1 MPKIKNLKAY
11 EVLDS
16 RGNPTIFTKVELE
29 DGTIGSAYVPSGAS
43 KGKYE
48 ALELRDNEKRFFGKG
63 VKRAVENV
71 NNIIAK
77 SIIGID
83 AENQKK
89 VDEILIKLDGT
100 ENKSKIGANAILS
113 VSLAVARAVSNYYK
127 IPLFKYI
134 GGIRANILPIP
145 LMNVINGGVHAD
157 NNLDIQEFMIVPIFA
172 KSFKE
177 AIEISAE
184 TFWTLKSLLKEKGYN
199 TNVGDEGGFA
209 PNLKETNEALD
220 ILMKAIEK
228 AGYENKIKLALDVAG
243 NEIYI
248 DGKYKIDGKMF
259 SKDELLKFYENLI
272 KNYPIISIEDP
283 FSEDD
288 FEGWKMIT
296 KELGNK
302 IQIVGD
308 DLFTTNVKRIEI
320 GIKENMANAVLIKP
334 NQIGTLTETILAV
347 DFAFRNGYKA
357 IISHRSGETEDNFI
371 SDLAVALNT
380 GQIKTGSL
388 SRSDRN
394 SKYNRLIIIE
404 EDFGGTYA
412 GLFWNTISSN

>member
-1 MPKIKNLKAY
+1 MPKIKNIKSY

-16 RGNPTIFTKVELE
+16 RGNPTLYTVVELE
-29 DGTIGSAYVPSGAS
+29 DGTTGSAFVPSGAS

-48 ALELRDNEKRFFGKG
+48 ALELRDNDKRYLGKG
-63 VKRAVENV
+63 VKKAVENV
-71 NNIIAK
+71 NNIISKAL
-77 SIIGID
+77 IGVN
-83 AENQKK
+83 AENQRK
-89 VDEILIKLDGT
+89 VDEILIQIDGT
-100 ENKSKIGANAILS
+100 ENKSKLGANAILS
-113 VSLAVARAVSNYYK
+113 VSLATARAVSNYYK

-134 GGIRANILPIP
+134 GGIRSYILPIP

-157 NNLDIQEFMIVPIFA
+157 NKLDIQEFMIVPVGA
-172 KSFKE
+172 KTFRE

-184 TFWTLKSLLKEKGYN
+184 TFYYLKSILKQKGYN

-209 PNLKETNEALD
+209 PNLNETREALD
-220 ILMKAIEK
+220 ILMEAINK
-228 AGYENKIKLALDVAG
+228 AGYSNKIKLALDVAS
-243 NEIYI
+243 NELYENGKYRM
-248 DGKYKIDGKMF
+248 DGKLL

-296 KELGNK
+296 KELSNK
-302 IQIVGD
+302 VQIVGD

-320 GIKENMANAVLIKP
+320 GIKENMANAVLIKL
-334 NQIGTLTETILAV
+334 NQIGTLTETIFAV
-347 DFAFRNGYKA
+347 ELAFRNNYKC

-371 SDLAVALNT
+371 SDLAIGLNT

-388 SRSDRN
+388 SRSDRT
-394 SKYNRLIIIE
+394 SKYNRILIIE
-404 EDFGGTYA
+404 EEYGGTYA
-412 GLFWNTISSN
+412 GLLLNNFSTN